1 MALRRPGGIRHE
13 LGLARLP
20 VIALTAG
27 AMNSQR
33 EMALASGMNDFIVK
47 PFRLKKMV
55 ETLSPWLR
63 LATDRSIDEA
73 SF

>member
-1 MALRRPGGIRHE
+1 M
-13 LGLARLP
+13 
-20 VIALTAG
+20 IALTAG

-33 EMALASGMNDFIVK
+33 EMALASGMNGFIVK

-55 ETLSPWLR
+55 ETLAPWLR
-63 LATDRSIDEA
+63 LAADRSIDEA